1 MKKIHLPDAGAF
13 FEVIAFALEAFDI
26 AGIASEGEDLEIYL
40 EDELLGNNAFRAAL
54 QEIEK
59 LLKKAGR
66 IEEVPDK
73 NWNALWESNFE
84 PITLGREIRIRA
96 GFHEPDPKIKYEI
109 VINPMMSFGTGHHA
123 TTRQML
129 SAMLGHS
136 FEGKKVL
143 DMGCGTGVLSV
154 LAEKL
159 GAMKT
164 DAIDHDPHSFENAKE
179 NARLN
184 HCRRI
189 RVLLGD
195 ESSVTNKDY
204 DFILAN
210 INREV
215 IRKQLPLYRSAIK
228 DGGILISS
236 GYLRPDRALILEAAR
251 GAGFEF
257 VRHTEESDWLM
268 MEFKASRR

>member
-1 MKKIHLPDAGAF
+1 MKKIHLPDAAAF

-26 AGIASEGEDLEIYL
+26 AGLSSEGDDVDIFL
-40 EDELLGNNAFRAAL
+40 EDELLGNNTFRTAIR
-54 QEIEK
+54 EIEN
-59 LLKKAGR
+59 LLKSEMR
-66 IEEVPDK
+66 IEELPDK

-84 PITLGREIRIRA
+84 PIALGREIRIRA
-96 GFHEPDPKIKYEI
+96 AFHKPDPGFKYEI

-123 TTRQML
+123 STRQML
-129 SAMLGHS
+129 SAMPGHS

-159 GAMKT
+159 GAAT
-164 DAIDHDPHSFENAKE
+164 IDAIDHDPHSFENAKE

-189 RVLLGD
+189 RVHLGN
-195 ESSVTNKDY
+195 ESSVTGKDY

-215 IRKQLPLYRSAIK
+215 IRKQLPLYRSVIK

-236 GYLRPDRALILEAAR
+236 GYLRPDRELILKASEK
-251 GAGFEF
+251 AGFEF
-257 VRHTEESDWLM
+257 LRQTEESDWLM

>member
-1 MKKIHLPDAGAF
+1 MKKIHLPGAGAF

-26 AGIASEGEDLEIYL
+26 AGIAAEGEDLDIYL
-40 EDELLGNNAFRAAL
+40 EEELLEDEPFRAAL
-54 QEIEK
+54 RGIEK
-59 LLKKAGR
+59 FLEKPR
-66 IEEVPDK
+66 HIDEVPDK

-96 GFHEPDPKIKYEI
+96 GFHNADPQFKYEI
-109 VINPMMSFGTGHHA
+109 IINPMMSFGTGHHA

-129 SAMLGHS
+129 SAMMPHS

-159 GAMKT
+159 GAREI
-164 DAIDHDPHSFENAKE
+164 DAIDHDRHSFENAKE

-184 HCRRI
+184 ACKRI
-189 RVLLGD
+189 RVRLGD
-195 ESSVTNKDY
+195 EKLLRKKDY

-215 IRKQLPLYRSAIK
+215 ILKQMPLYRAVIN

-236 GYLRPDRALILEAAR
+236 GYLRPDREMIGEAAAK
-251 GAGFEF
+251 AGFEF
-257 VRHTEESDWLM
+257 VRQTEESDWLM